1 MMIIKGFFLHFFNK
15 DCANFNPQSSLNN
28 SEYQMNKANGKD
40 SRRAYSPNCW
50 EKRLSGLGRGFS
62 SWKDAIST
70 IRYLLDALKLFAIE
84 I

>member
-1 MMIIKGFFLHFFNK
+1 
-15 DCANFNPQSSLNN
+15 
-28 SEYQMNKANGKD
+28 MNKASKQDNCW
-40 SRRAYSPNCW
+40 ACSPNCW

-62 SWKDAIST
+62 PWKDAVLT